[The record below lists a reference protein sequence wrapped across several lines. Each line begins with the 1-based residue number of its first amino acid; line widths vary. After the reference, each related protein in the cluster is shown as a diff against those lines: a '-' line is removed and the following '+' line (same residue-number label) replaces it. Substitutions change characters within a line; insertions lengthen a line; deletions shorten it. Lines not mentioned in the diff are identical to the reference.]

1 MGGEA
6 RDPIPDAEA
15 LVCAMALS
23 PGVYSRNRM
32 FGLFDEPRVRA
43 ARSRARFVR
52 SVAREL
58 AGRAGAVSD
67 VRLEELDSGRVRVRF
82 RIPRL
87 AATREVELTALE
99 RALLVYLSEAMGARV
114 LHPVGDEKERVTG
127 ALARL
132 AGPLRADAGRIDT
145 R

>member
-1 MGGEA
+1 MHEA
-6 RDPIPDAEA
+6 PEQIPDAEA
-15 LVCAMALS
+15 LVCAMALH

-32 FGLFDEPRVRA
+32 FGFFDEPYVRA

-58 AGRAGAVSD
+58 AGRAGSVSD
-67 VRLEELDSGRVRVRF
+67 VHIDELPEGRVRVRF

-87 AATREVELTALE
+87 SASREVELTALE
-99 RALLVYLSEAMGARV
+99 RALLVHLSAAMGAHTLV
-114 LHPVGDEKERVTG
+114 PVGDEKERVLE
-127 ALARL
+127 ALGRL
-132 AGPLRADAGRIDT
+132 VGPLRTEPGSIDT